1 MSKIIEIFAKSI
13 FIKPRLNLLEWAE
26 RYRFLSKESSSSFG
40 KFKAFSYQREPMI
53 EISSPKRE
61 KVILLWASQLG
72 KSELINNVLGYYIHQ
87 EPSTILFMLP
97 NKDDAEDYSKRRLAP
112 MFRDTHELS
121 ELINA
126 NDANNT
132 ILIKNFRGG
141 NLALVGSNSP
151 SKLASKPIKV
161 LLVDE
166 ADRCEATKEGDS
178 IELAQRRTTT
188 FYDRK
193 IVISSTPTISGAST
207 IEKEFINSDQ
217 RLFFVKCPFCQHEQ
231 KLIFERIIYELD
243 EHKELINESVKYQ
256 CSECGSLLSE
266 QDKNEAVK
274 NGRWIAQNPKSKI
287 AGFFLNAIY
296 SPFYKMSEIVK
307 TYLDTK
313 GDELKIQTFKNTI
326 EALAYEPPNTSFNE
340 NELLNRIEEYN
351 DQNLPQNVRFVT
363 AGVDIQGNR
372 IEVIFIGWCKG
383 YEAYNIDYKQIYGNT
398 DQDEVW
404 QKLFRELKRKFKRED
419 GKILSTTLALI
430 DSGFNSSRVYD
441 FVSLAPNFIA
451 SKGASEAS
459 QKVEF
464 LNKVRVI
471 KRGVRLINIG
481 TFKGKSEFFRLL
493 SIKEAGEG
501 YFHYNKNFTNE
512 FFLQLTAEKLQE
524 VRNKMGYTKLQYVK
538 TRERNEALDITILAY
553 AGAKLIKNELRRKR
567 IKNAN
572 S

>member
-40 KFKAFSYQREPMI
+40 KFKAFSYQCEPMI
-53 EISSPKRE
+53 EISNPKRE
-61 KVILLWASQLG
+61 KIILLWASQLG

-178 IELAQRRTTT
+178 IELAQRRTAT

-287 AGFFLNAIY
+287 AGFF
-296 SPFYKMSEIVK
+296 
-307 TYLDTK
+307 
-313 GDELKIQTFKNTI
+313 
-326 EALAYEPPNTSFNE
+326 
-340 NELLNRIEEYN
+340 
-351 DQNLPQNVRFVT
+351 
-363 AGVDIQGNR
+363 
-372 IEVIFIGWCKG
+372 
-383 YEAYNIDYKQIYGNT
+383 
-398 DQDEVW
+398 
-404 QKLFRELKRKFKRED
+404 
-419 GKILSTTLALI
+419 
-430 DSGFNSSRVYD
+430 
-441 FVSLAPNFIA
+441 
-451 SKGASEAS
+451 
-459 QKVEF
+459 
-464 LNKVRVI
+464 
-471 KRGVRLINIG
+471 
-481 TFKGKSEFFRLL
+481 
-493 SIKEAGEG
+493 
-501 YFHYNKNFTNE
+501 
-512 FFLQLTAEKLQE
+512 
-524 VRNKMGYTKLQYVK
+524 
-538 TRERNEALDITILAY
+538 
-553 AGAKLIKNELRRKR
+553 
-567 IKNAN
+567 
-572 S
+572 

>member
-40 KFKAFSYQREPMI
+40 KFKAFSYQCEPMI
-53 EISSPKRE
+53 EISNPKRE

-178 IELAQRRTTT
+178 IELAQRRTAT

-307 TYLDTK
+307 TYLDAK

-340 NELLNRIEEYN
+340 NELLNRVEEYD
-351 DQNLPQNVRFVT
+351 DQNLSQNISFVT

-372 IEVIFIGWCKG
+372 VEVIFIGWCKG

-404 QKLFRELKRKFKRED
+404 QKLFRELKRKFKDLSDCSGELFSILEFNDYLRE
-419 GKILSTTLALI
+419 LI
-430 DSGFNSSRVYD
+430 KSSIADISNCASSRYGGAITAGLFLD
-441 FVSLAPNFIA
+441 KFIKDEYKDKWLHLDIA
-451 SKGASEAS
+451 GPAYLEKAWGYYAAGATGA
-459 QKVEF
+459 
-464 LNKVRVI
+464 
-471 KRGVRLINIG
+471 GVRANL
-481 TFKGKSEFFRLL
+481 
-493 SIKEAGEG
+493 
-501 YFHYNKNFTNE
+501 Y
-512 FFLQLTAEKLQE
+512 FLQ
-524 VRNKMGYTKLQYVK
+524 
-538 TRERNEALDITILAY
+538 AL
-553 AGAKLIKNELRRKR
+553 AKELKD
-567 IKNAN
+567 A
-572 S
+572 